1 MAPAWSAMIVGIE
14 FRFLRQF
21 GTGLD
26 GFNDKREAFFVPS
39 HSPPIII
46 MNWGG
51 EIVVLVVVNVV
62 VVVDMVVVVTVLAG
76 GRSFRKGVKQSSFI
90 VLQLAHL

>member
-39 HSPPIII
+39 H
-46 MNWGG
+46 GG
-51 EIVVLVVVNVV
+51 LCLIDDNSINMRPMSLVLTCYWKS
-62 VVVDMVVVVTVLAG
+62 TVRRPLC
-76 GRSFRKGVKQSSFI
+76 VE
-90 VLQLAHL
+90 